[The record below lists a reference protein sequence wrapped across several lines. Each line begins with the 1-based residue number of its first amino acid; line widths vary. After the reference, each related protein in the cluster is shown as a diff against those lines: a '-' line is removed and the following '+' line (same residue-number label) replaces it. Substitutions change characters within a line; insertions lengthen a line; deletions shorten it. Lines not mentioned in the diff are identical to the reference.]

1 MNMRFKVERSRREG
15 GYVLLG
21 ILFALTLLVIALAAA
36 APRALTSAKR
46 AKEGE
51 LVRRGTQYQIA
62 IRRFYK
68 KFGRYPGNIDQ
79 LENTNNIRFL
89 RRRYLDPLTGKDDWV
104 AIQYGQARP
113 SVGFFGQKL
122 VTTGGTSP
130 SGLGLGPSSSVGGPQ
145 SLSGT
150 SSNPNP
156 NGGFTGSNSNSQFG
170 SASSASASSSQFGS
184 ASSTSA
190 SGSQFGSSLPP
201 GNSATGTPTSDSSTG
216 APANGPSGSA
226 GNPISSSQ
234 LSGHTFGGGAIVGVS
249 VPVQKESLKEFQQKK
264 HYNEW
269 QFVYDPTLDTTLR
282 GGAGAGV
289 AGGTP
294 GATPGLNPGF
304 GGQNNL
310 NGTSPNGF
318 SQGSSTTPNQ
328 PAPPTPTPNPPQ

>member
-1 MNMRFKVERSRREG
+1 MKIRFKVRRKREQG

-21 ILFALTLLVIALAAA
+21 ILFALTLLIIAMAAA
-36 APRALTSAKR
+36 APRALTSAQR
-46 AKEGE
+46 VKEGE
-51 LVRRGTQYQIA
+51 LVRRGEQYQTA

-113 SVGFFGQKL
+113 SLGFFGQKT
-122 VTTGGTSP
+122 VTTGGQSP
-130 SGLGLGPSSSVGGPQ
+130 SGLGLGPSSSIGGAQ

-150 SSNPNP
+150 SSNPNS
-156 NGGFTGSNSNSQFG
+156 NGGFSLSNSSSSP
-170 SASSASASSSQFGS
+170 SAGTPPGTSSASGASSNFSP
-184 ASSTSA
+184 SS
-190 SGSQFGSSLPP
+190 
-201 GNSATGTPTSDSSTG
+201 NSATANSAAGPT
-216 APANGPSGSA
+216 GSA

-234 LSGHTFGGGAIVGVS
+234 LGGRTFGGGAIVGVS
-249 VPVQKESLKEFQQKK
+249 IPSQKQSLKEFQQKN

-269 QFVYDPTLDTTLR
+269 QFVYDPTLDATLR
-282 GGAGAGV
+282 GGNGAGI

-304 GGQNNL
+304 QGQQNL
-310 NGTSPNGF
+310 NGTSPGGF
-318 SQGSSTTPNQ
+318 GSSPMTSPN
-328 PAPPTPTPNPPQ
+328 PTPPPSQSPSPRQ

>member
-1 MNMRFKVERSRREG
+1 MKVRFKLEGSRQER

-21 ILFALTLLVIALAAA
+21 ILFALTLLVIALAAV

-145 SLSGT
+145 SLSST
-150 SSNPNP
+150 SSNPNA
-156 NGGFTGSNSNSQFG
+156 NGGFAGSNSSQLG
-170 SASSASASSSQFGS
+170 
-184 ASSTSA
+184 STSSGTS
-190 SGSQFGSSLPP
+190 SGSQFGSSLSS
-201 GNSATGTPTSDSSTG
+201 GTSAGAPTSNSSTG
-216 APANGPSGSA
+216 PSANGPSGSA

-282 GGAGAGV
+282 GGAGAGI

-304 GGQNNL
+304 GGQTNL
-310 NGTSPNGF
+310 NGASPNGF
-318 SQGSSTTPNQ
+318 GQGSSITPNQ
-328 PAPPTPTPNPPQ
+328 PATPNPTPNPRQ